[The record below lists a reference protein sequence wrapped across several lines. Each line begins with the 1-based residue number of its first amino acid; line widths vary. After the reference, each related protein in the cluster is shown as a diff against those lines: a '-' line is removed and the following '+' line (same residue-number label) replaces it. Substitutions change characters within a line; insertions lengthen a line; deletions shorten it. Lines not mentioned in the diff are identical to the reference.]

1 MNLRWNSQLTCTWL
15 SNKRKSPSRYIK
27 SLAEK
32 RRAREAHEAA
42 ERAAAAAAVGV
53 RGKSAGVRGGR
64 VRPLK
69 AFSEVQPKVSVNLE
83 CLFEFLEHG
92 EYTS

>member
-1 MNLRWNSQLTCTWL
+1 MNNLLNKSEL
-15 SNKRKSPSRYIK
+15 SSRYIK

-69 AFSEVQPKVSVNLE
+69 AFSEVQPKVSVNWV
-83 CLFEFLEHG
+83 CVVEFVNHRE
-92 EYTS
+92 

>member
-1 MNLRWNSQLTCTWL
+1 MS
-15 SNKRKSPSRYIK
+15 SKRELPSRYIK

-69 AFSEVQPKVSVNLE
+69 AFSEVQPKVRGLLASKTTFSN
-83 CLFEFLEHG
+83 EFLDHLSFVDG
-92 EYTS
+92 KA